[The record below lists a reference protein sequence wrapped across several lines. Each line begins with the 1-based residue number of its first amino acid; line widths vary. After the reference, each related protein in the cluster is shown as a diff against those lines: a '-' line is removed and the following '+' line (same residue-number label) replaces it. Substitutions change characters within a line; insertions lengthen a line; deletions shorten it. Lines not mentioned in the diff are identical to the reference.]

1 MVLQVHRVLQE
12 RRVQVELA
20 EVQERRVQVVVR
32 VHQVRVEVQEHQ
44 VFHHNIQGHQQQLLI
59 CLH

>member
-1 MVLQVHRVLQE
+1 
-12 RRVQVELA
+12 
-20 EVQERRVQVVVR
+20 VVVR